1 MDTLSPQHI
10 QELIQA
16 AVENA
21 SATLTAQFNVELD
34 KLRTQN
40 TEFRAQIAALQSAAA
55 SRKPRPVLPD
65 PPLLTGPAEF
75 DVWIP
80 LLQGKLRVDGDAIG
94 SDEAKFIYV
103 YGRLD
108 WKVQQIV
115 RPQLSH
121 TQFNEWD
128 YTQVTS
134 ALSRIYNDPN
144 KLVRAS
150 RKLRAMKMKDD
161 DSIRTFLT
169 NWEKYS
175 WEAGTTVQPDIL
187 RIQDLR
193 AAISNKLQGKVD
205 DRELLPETY
214 DDFVTLLLRLGEGY
228 GNYMAGSHGN
238 TSNKPGSTYTST
250 ANTSTPMDISQV
262 RIDSINVKPSDSK
275 LKIASIWTPKGQMAV
290 SSTHKERRER
300 LEQGNCER
308 CGGPGHMA
316 STCSLLPYR
325 EYVKFEVDSE
335 TDDFSD

>member
-10 QELIQA
+10 QGLIQA
-16 AVENA
+16 AVDNA
-21 SATLTAQFNVELD
+21 SATLTAQFNAELD
-34 KLRTQN
+34 KLR
-40 TEFRAQIAALQSAAA
+40 AQITALQSAAA

-75 DVWIP
+75 DVWLP
-80 LLQGKLRVDGDAIG
+80 LLLGKLRVDGDAIG

-134 ALSRIYNDPN
+134 ALSRIYDDPN
-144 KLVRAS
+144 KIVRAS
-150 RKLRAMKMKDD
+150 RKLRSMKMKDD

-205 DRELLPETY
+205 DRESLPEVY
-214 DDFVTLLLRLGEGY
+214 DDFVALLLRLGGGY
-228 GNYMAGSHGN
+228 GGYSTA
-238 TSNKPGSTYTST
+238 KPGSTYPSTSNTST
-250 ANTSTPMDISQV
+250 AMDISQV

-275 LKIASIWTPKGQMAV
+275 PKIASIWTPKGQMAM
-290 SSTHKERRER
+290 SSTPKEREER
-300 LEQGNCER
+300 RKRGDCER
-308 CGGPGHMA
+308 CGGKGHGV
-316 STCSLLPYR
+316 STCPLLPYR
-325 EYVKFEVDSE
+325 EYVKFEVDE
-335 TDDFSD
+335 EMDDFSD

>member
-1 MDTLSPQHI
+1 MDALSPQHI
-10 QELIQA
+10 QGLIQA
-16 AVENA
+16 AVDNA
-21 SATLTAQFNVELD
+21 SATLTGQFNAEID
-34 KLRTQN
+34 KLR
-40 TEFRAQIAALQSAAA
+40 AQITALQSAAA

-75 DVWIP
+75 DVWLP
-80 LLQGKLRVDGDAIG
+80 LLLGKLRVDGDAIG
-94 SDEAKFIYV
+94 TDEAKFMYV

-144 KLVRAS
+144 KIVRAS
-150 RKLRAMKMKDD
+150 RKLRSMKMKDD

-205 DRELLPETY
+205 DREFLPEVY
-214 DDFVTLLLRLGEGY
+214 DDFVALLLRLGGGY
-228 GNYMAGSHGN
+228 GNYVAGSHGN
-238 TSNKPGSTYTST
+238 TSNKPGSTYPSTS
-250 ANTSTPMDISQV
+250 NTSTPMDISQV
-262 RIDSINVKPSDSK
+262 RIDSIRVQPPFDSDTQPEAKVQIS
-275 LKIASIWTPKGQMAV
+275 SIWTPKGQMAT
-290 SSTHKERRER
+290 SSTRKERSER
-300 LEQGNCER
+300 LKRGDCER
-308 CGGPGHMA
+308 CGGKGHGV
-316 STCSLLPYR
+316 STCPLLPYR
-325 EYVKFEVDSE
+325 EYVKFEVDE
-335 TDDFSD
+335 GMDDFSD